1 MQVLGKGF
9 GESISKGLNHD
20 VVVFIAIRQV
30 LLAELILLEASRA
43 CKGSH
48 VILNARLSRR
58 DKISLR
64 YEILLVKI
72 ELLAEHCELAKWL
85 SRVLRVHDFD
95 IIVVN
100 SVARVE
106 ADDSSRLDKIL
117 IYESAKHD
125 LSIIIKLLGLST
137 ASFIIKDFRVCSI
150 WVLATN
156 LPRCEEWIPI
166 DVG

>member
-1 MQVLGKGF
+1 LK
-9 GESISKGLNHD
+9 
-20 VVVFIAIRQV
+20 
-30 LLAELILLEASRA
+30 
-43 CKGSH
+43 
-48 VILNARLSRR
+48 ARLARR
-58 DKISLR
+58 DKIGLR

-95 IIVVN
+95 IVVVN
-100 SVARVE
+100 SVARVK
-106 ADDSSRLDKIL
+106 ADDSSCLDEII
-117 IYESAKHD
+117 IYESTKHD
-125 LSIIIKLLGLST
+125 LSIIIELLGLST

-156 LPRCEEWIPI
+156 LPRCEKWIPI